1 MDLNPDDIIK
11 IIMLVNAKSNGWTI
25 LYKDITTFYL
35 IKNKTKTKK
44 FYFSNEMKKLCKK
57 PLNL

>member
-1 MDLNPDDIIK
+1 MDLNSDDIIK

-35 IKNKTKTKK
+35 IKNKTKK
-44 FYFSNEMKKLCKK
+44 FHFSNEMKKLCKK